1 METLTTGDCA
11 KLLGV
16 NEQTIRRM
24 VDSGTIASV
33 RLTDEGW
40 RRIPKQALVE
50 LAQQRNLEL
59 DWSLID
65 QQ

>member
-24 VDSGTIASV
+24 VDGGDIASV
-33 RLTDEGW
+33 RITDMGW

-50 LAQQRNLEL
+50 LAQRRNLEL
-59 DWSLID
+59 DWSLIE

>member
-16 NEQTIRRM
+16 DEQTIRRM
-24 VDSGTIASV
+24 ADSGAIASV
-33 RLTDEGW
+33 RLTSEGW

-50 LAQQRNLEL
+50 LAQEKEITL
-59 DWSLID
+59 DWSLIEP
-65 QQ
+65 Q

>member
-16 NEQTIRRM
+16 DEQTIRRM
-24 VDSGTIASV
+24 ADGGDIASV
-33 RLTDEGW
+33 RLTDGSW
-40 RRIPKQALVE
+40 RRIPKQAIIE
-50 LAQQRNLEL
+50 LAQERKITL

-65 QQ
+65 KQ